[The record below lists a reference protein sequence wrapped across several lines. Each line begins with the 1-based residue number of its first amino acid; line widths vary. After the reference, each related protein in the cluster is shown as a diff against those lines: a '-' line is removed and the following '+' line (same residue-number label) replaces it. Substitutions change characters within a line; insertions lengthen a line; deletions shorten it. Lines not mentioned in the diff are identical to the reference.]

1 MKKFNRLV
9 SSDLAR
15 NIHTQNKLSDAV
27 YELLQLD
34 RSQHNIW
41 AVMKQQQLTL
51 VTDHPI
57 LATQLQYQQNNIRD
71 HLNRKFLLQLKNT
84 QIKIAPPKA
93 MRKIIK
99 EKRFVIS
106 DNTADVLK
114 TIADLIDDDEVKD
127 SLKKIADKPDN

>member
-1 MKKFNRLV
+1 M
-9 SSDLAR
+9 SSDLTR
-15 NIHTQNKLSDAV
+15 NINTQNRLSDAV
-27 YELLQLD
+27 YELLKLD
-34 RSQHNIW
+34 RNQHNIW

-71 HLNRKFLLQLKNT
+71 HLNRTFLLQLKNT

-93 MRKIIK
+93 MRKITK

-106 DNTADVLK
+106 DNTKDVLK
-114 TIADLIDDDEVKD
+114 VIADLIDDDEVKD
-127 SLKKIADKPDN
+127 SLKKIAKK